1 MSMRRTC
8 VYTMEK
14 NKDNTVNVLY
24 RSNNFLVVNKP
35 YDLVINSNNPE
46 LKTTLQ
52 KEVQA
57 IFPELVNP
65 ELRHEFHF
73 VHRLDYATSG
83 VICLALNK
91 YAAKAATN
99 AFEKRKA
106 KKYYLALVHGH
117 INKRHVIISEPIG
130 DDVREKNGNH
140 KMCTGG
146 SAFCERPRNSYTAL
160 LVLERG
166 TRNGKPATK
175 VLLCPKTGRRHQLR
189 VHCSHIGHTII
200 GDYTYSERQDTEPHR
215 TFLHS
220 YRLILQ
226 NQVENLDVIAPDPF
240 ESSEP
245 VNQWVPTN
253 SLQVLNDSAFT
264 AIDKLT
270 LNLC

>member
-1 MSMRRTC
+1 
-8 VYTMEK
+8 MER
-14 NKDNTVNVLY
+14 NENNTLDVLY

-35 YDLVINSNNPE
+35 YDLVINSNNRDF
-46 LKTTLQ
+46 KSTLQ
-52 KEVQA
+52 TEVQMM
-57 IFPELVNP
+57 FPELVNP

-91 YAAKAATN
+91 QAAKAATT
-99 AFEKRKA
+99 AFENRKA

-117 INKRHVIISEPIG
+117 INKTHVIISEPIG
-130 DDVREKNGNH
+130 EDIREKNGNH
-140 KMCTGG
+140 RMCTGG
-146 SAFCERPRNSYTAL
+146 SAFCERPRDSCTAL

-226 NQVENLDVIAPDPF
+226 NDVENLDVSTADPF
-240 ESSEP
+240 SSSEP
-245 VNQWVPTN
+245 MNQWIPIH
-253 SLQVLNDSAFT
+253 SLHVLDSSVFA
-264 AIDKLT
+264 AVDELM
-270 LNLC
+270 LNMS